1 MKRLG
6 SRRIYRAWLVPYT
19 EGTLD
24 PACTA
29 ALEAR
34 LARDPALA
42 AEAEALRAVASRLRQ
57 SAQGV
62 ASDADPRLSL
72 APSPLWPGIRARL
85 VPPRPRP
92 APRPLWAGGLCAAML
107 VLVAWLWH
115 GPASPPRQ
123 MPLPAPMPLRA
134 AVNLPVPGADS
145 PRRVRHAPRRA
156 AGYAHMAKRRLPTL
170 TRAAA
175 LPRRLLARGETPK
188 PDDKAPLP
196 SAAALPADAP
206 QARPAV
212 QISGTPTRFRLAS
225 PLRDT
230 PRVADPARPV
240 PWDVPGTTRQ
250 PPAAPTEAPGSAQS
264 EAPNAPAVTTAV
276 DGDSTAPTRAV
287 LHRPHR
293 RHARRR
299 HGHRTM
305 PASKAPAD
313 VPASAP
319 VFRPTS
325 APSHNPAST

>member
-1 MKRLG
+1 MTRLG

-19 EGTLD
+19 EGALD
-24 PACTA
+24 PARTA
-29 ALEAR
+29 ALEAQ

-42 AEAEALRAVASRLRQ
+42 AEAEALRAVANRLRQ

-72 APSPLWPGIRARL
+72 APAPLWPGVRARL
-85 VPPRPRP
+85 DPPRPRP
-92 APRPLWAGGLCAAML
+92 APRLLWAWGLCMAML
-107 VLVAWLWH
+107 MLAIWLWH
-115 GPASPPRQ
+115 GPPRSPRQ
-123 MPLPAPMPLRA
+123 MSMSAPRPLRA
-134 AVNLPVPGADS
+134 AVNLPVPS
-145 PRRVRHAPRRA
+145 TETLRRVRHAPRRA

-175 LPRRLLARGETPK
+175 SPRRLLARGETPK
-188 PDDKAPLP
+188 PDDNAPLP

-206 QARPAV
+206 QARNAV

-225 PLRDT
+225 PLRDA
-230 PRVADPARPV
+230 PRAADPVRPV
-240 PWDVPGTTRQ
+240 PWDAPGTTRLS
-250 PPAAPTEAPGSAQS
+250 PVAPTDASASAQS
-264 EAPNAPAVTTAV
+264 EAPNAPAATAAV

-287 LHRPHR
+287 PHRPHR